1 MHVARGNFC
10 PLFRP
15 FLEKLIGQFVFFYKY
30 KYIREILRNTFCNLT
45 FPFVRCLIAGG
56 SRDEV
61 ELRQLHV
68 TCNVHPPGFHPAL
81 IIMIVSR
88 MLKVLMPK

>member
-1 MHVARGNFC
+1 MGGF
-10 PLFRP
+10 
-15 FLEKLIGQFVFFYKY
+15 
-30 KYIREILRNTFCNLT
+30 
-45 FPFVRCLIAGG
+45 IAGG

-81 IIMIVSR
+81 IIMIVNR
-88 MLKVLMPK
+88 MLKVLMPKSNNFKEIFPRQIRQIRLNSFHLQCLPSVFHHNHNDDYQWVKSQF